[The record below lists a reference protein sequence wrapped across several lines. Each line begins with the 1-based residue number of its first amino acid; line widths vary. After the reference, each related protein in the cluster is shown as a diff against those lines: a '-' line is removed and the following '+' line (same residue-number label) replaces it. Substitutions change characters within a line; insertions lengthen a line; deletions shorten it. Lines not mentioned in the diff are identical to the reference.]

1 MNRISD
7 FQVVTLRTGQVV
19 LQFVIRDKEGS
30 KSVQRVFATSKVD
43 AISRIIQ
50 LEGYA
55 NGWDMLGR
63 RHRIPANRT
72 QMVRIGPSNKVR

>member
-19 LQFVIRDKEGS
+19 LQFVVREDNGK

-50 LEGYA
+50 IEGCA
-55 NGWDMLGR
+55 NGW
-63 RHRIPANRT
+63 
-72 QMVRIGPSNKVR
+72 

>member
-19 LQFVIRDKEGS
+19 LQFVVREDDGK

-43 AISRIIQ
+43 AISQIIQ
-50 LEGYA
+50 VEGYV
-55 NGWDMLGR
+55 NGC
-63 RHRIPANRT
+63 
-72 QMVRIGPSNKVR
+72 

>member
-50 LEGYA
+50 IEGYA
-55 NGWDMLGR
+55 NGW
-63 RHRIPANRT
+63 
-72 QMVRIGPSNKVR
+72 

>member
-1 MNRISD
+1 MSRISD

-19 LQFVIRDKEGS
+19 LQFVVREDNGK

-43 AISRIIQ
+43 AISQIIQ

-55 NGWDMLGR
+55 NGW
-63 RHRIPANRT
+63 
-72 QMVRIGPSNKVR
+72 

>member
-1 MNRISD
+1 MRRISD

-19 LQFVIRDKEGS
+19 LQFVVREHDGR
-30 KSVQRVFATSKVD
+30 KSVKRLFASSKVD

-55 NGWDMLGR
+55 ND
-63 RHRIPANRT
+63 
-72 QMVRIGPSNKVR
+72 

>member
-19 LQFVIRDKEGS
+19 LQFVVREDNGK

-50 LEGYA
+50 IEGYA
-55 NGWDMLGR
+55 NGW
-63 RHRIPANRT
+63 
-72 QMVRIGPSNKVR
+72 

>member
-19 LQFVIRDKEGS
+19 LQFVVREDDGK

-50 LEGYA
+50 IEGYA
-55 NGWDMLGR
+55 NGW
-63 RHRIPANRT
+63 
-72 QMVRIGPSNKVR
+72 

>member
-1 MNRISD
+1 MRRISD

-30 KSVQRVFATSKVD
+30 KYVQRVFASSKVD

-50 LEGYA
+50 LEGYP
-55 NGWDMLGR
+55 ND
-63 RHRIPANRT
+63 
-72 QMVRIGPSNKVR
+72 

>member
-19 LQFVIRDKEGS
+19 LQFVVREDDGK

-43 AISRIIQ
+43 AISQIIQ
-50 LEGYA
+50 VEGYV
-55 NGWDMLGR
+55 NCW
-63 RHRIPANRT
+63 
-72 QMVRIGPSNKVR
+72 

>member
-7 FQVVTLRTGQVV
+7 FQVIKMRTGQVV
-19 LQFVIRDKEGS
+19 LQFVMRKKDGK
-30 KSVQRVFATSKVD
+30 KSIHRVFAASKVD

-55 NGWDMLGR
+55 NGW
-63 RHRIPANRT
+63 
-72 QMVRIGPSNKVR
+72 